1 MILLFISLFTIQSIP
16 TPAGYTRVQAVGF
29 GEYLR
34 NVALKSDK
42 TVYLYNG
49 QKKQNQD
56 AQYAVLDVTV
66 GEKDLQQ
73 CADAVMRL
81 RAEYLFQTGQYD
93 KIVFKSVKGLEH
105 KFNPPYNHGH
115 LIKHMEFIFGVCNS
129 WSLERDMKPKRI
141 QDVEIGDVLIKGGF
155 PGHVVIVVDVA
166 VNKKGEKAFML
177 AQSYMPAQD
186 IHILKGEDG
195 PWYFAREG
203 VIDTPEYTFYS
214 NQLKTWAP

>member
-1 MILLFISLFTIQSIP
+1 MILLLISLFTIQSIP
-16 TPAGYTRVQAVGF
+16 TPAGYTRVPAVGF
-29 GEYLR
+29 GQYLR
-34 NVALKSDK
+34 NLALKSDK

-56 AQYAVLDVTV
+56 AQYAVVDISV
-66 GEKDLQQ
+66 GDEDLQQ

-81 RAEYLFQTGQYD
+81 RAEWLFKTKQYD
-93 KIVFKSVKGLEH
+93 KIVFKSVQGKSM
-105 KFNPPYNHGH
+105 Y
-115 LIKHMEFIFGVCNS
+115 FGVPHDYDHLMKHLEVVFKTCNS

-166 VNKKGEKAFML
+166 INKEGKRVFML

-186 IHILKGEDG
+186 VHILNGEDG
-195 PWYFAREG
+195 PWYHAREG

-214 NQLKTWAP
+214 NQLKTW

>member
-1 MILLFISLFTIQSIP
+1 MILLIISLFTVQSIP
-16 TPAGYTRVQAVGF
+16 TPIGFTRVQTSGF

-34 NVALKSDK
+34 TVALKSNK

-56 AQYAVLDVTV
+56 AQFAVLDVSV
-66 GEKDLQQ
+66 GDKDLQQ

-81 RAEYLFQTGQYD
+81 RAEWLFKTKQYD
-93 KIVFKSVKGLEH
+93 KIVFNSVNNKPIVF
-105 KFNPPYNHGH
+105 KPPYEQSH
-115 LIKHMEFIFGVCNS
+115 LHKHLDVVFGLCNS
-129 WSLERDMKPKRI
+129 WSLDRDMKSRKI

-155 PGHVVIVVDVA
+155 PGHVVIVVDVSI
-166 VNKKGEKAFML
+166 NSKGEKAIML

-186 IHILKGEDG
+186 IHILKGENG
-195 PWYFAREG
+195 PWYFVKEG

-214 NQLKTWAP
+214 NQLKTW

>member
-1 MILLFISLFTIQSIP
+1 MMLLLISLFTIQSIP

-34 NVALKSDK
+34 NVTLKSDK

-56 AQYAVLDVTV
+56 AQYAVLDVSV
-66 GEKDLQQ
+66 GDKDLQQ

-81 RAEYLFQTGQYD
+81 RAEWLFKTKQYD
-93 KIVFKSVKGLEH
+93 KIVFNSVDGKPVRF
-105 KFNPPYNHGH
+105 KPPFEYWH
-115 LIKHMEFIFGVCNS
+115 LQKHMGVVFALCNS
-129 WSLERDMKPKRI
+129 WSLDRDMKSKRI

-166 VNKKGEKAFML
+166 INKNGEKAFML

-203 VIDTPEYTFYS
+203 VIETPEYTFHS
-214 NQLKTWAP
+214 SQLKTWAP